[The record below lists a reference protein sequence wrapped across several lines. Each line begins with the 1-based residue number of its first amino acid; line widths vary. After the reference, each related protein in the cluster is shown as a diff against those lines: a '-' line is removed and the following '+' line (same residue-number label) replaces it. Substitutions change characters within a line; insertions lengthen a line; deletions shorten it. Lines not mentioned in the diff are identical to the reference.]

1 MFGYGEKIQKYIY
14 KNLFYF
20 YYVLILNL
28 YIQNNN

>member
-1 MFGYGEKIQKYIY
+1 MFGYGEKIQKYK